1 MAYEDKI
8 QKIGDKKRRDKRIE
22 LMRGKSFLKLGG
34 TKKDQEEMAEKV
46 SKRKNSSK
54 KNAMSRIKAQMVIDD
69 TKRSNLGESNEMKD
83 IDIISDKNLSK
94 REGSFKSGGRVN
106 FRGGGCTTKGIN
118 KKAYA
123 KNS

>member
-1 MAYEDKI
+1 MAYKDKI

-54 KNAMSRIKAQMVIDD
+54 KNAMSTIKAQMVIDD

-94 REGSFKSGGRVN
+94 REGSFKFGGRVN

-118 KKAYA
+118 KKAYG

>member
-1 MAYEDKI
+1 MAYKDKI

-34 TKKDQEEMAEKV
+34 TKKDQEEMAEKL

-54 KNAMSRIKAQMVIDD
+54 KNAMTRIKAQMVIDD

-106 FRGGGCTTKGIN
+106 LRGGGCAKRGV
-118 KKAYA
+118 KKNAYG